1 MTERALV
8 VKTSGKIA
16 VLQIEKKPEC
26 EGCKICAFKNGK
38 SRVKVKAL
46 NTCGAKA
53 GDTVVVKAEKD
64 NRALA
69 SFIVYIVPV
78 LLAGLG
84 VLVGALCFE
93 KEVWSALLC
102 IVGLVLGFA
111 AVFIA
116 DKIFSGSRGFGM
128 EAVEI
133 CDTNA
138 ENKEEEK
145 NGQNV

>member
-53 GDTVVVKAEKD
+53 GDTVVLYNQSAKGVLAAQDANESPSILGVSAEVKDGKALPA
-64 NRALA
+64 NGGAVFTCLLYTSRIPLRSYGRGAPCRATARRGRRALR
-69 SFIVYIVPV
+69 
-78 LLAGLG
+78 
-84 VLVGALCFE
+84 GA
-93 KEVWSALLC
+93 
-102 IVGLVLGFA
+102 
-111 AVFIA
+111 
-116 DKIFSGSRGFGM
+116 RGPRGEYRQLM
-128 EAVEI
+128 P
-133 CDTNA
+133 
-138 ENKEEEK
+138 
-145 NGQNV
+145 

>member
-93 KEVWSALLC
+93 KEVWIALLC
-102 IVGLVLGFA
+102 VAGLVLGFA

-138 ENKEEEK
+138 ENKEEKK

>member
-53 GDTVVVKAEKD
+53 GETVVVKAEKD

-93 KEVWSALLC
+93 KEVWIALLC

>member
-93 KEVWSALLC
+93 KEVWIALLC

-116 DKIFSGSRGFGM
+116 DKIFSGSCGFGM

>member
-38 SRVKVKAL
+38 SRVQVKAL

-93 KEVWSALLC
+93 KEVWIALLC
-102 IVGLVLGFA
+102 IAGLVFGFA

>member
-1 MTERALV
+1 MKEQAIVIKAT
-8 VKTSGKIA
+8 GKIA
-16 VLQIEKKPEC
+16 VLRICKRPEC
-26 EGCKICAFKNGK
+26 EGCKVCAFKAGQ
-38 SRVKVKAL
+38 STVKVKAL

-78 LLAGLG
+78 LLAGAG

-93 KEVWSALLC
+93 KEAWIALLS
-102 IVGLVLGFA
+102 VAGLVLGFA
-111 AVFIA
+111 AVFAA
-116 DKIFSGSRGFGM
+116 DKLLARSRGFGM

-133 CDTNA
+133 CDTNV
-138 ENKEEEK
+138 ENKEEEE